1 MTLPG
6 WCWLVVVVLIVWAW
20 AGFVLRYKPA
30 TSGQEEILSRGVLL
44 HVTTAAHGE
53 EIDQGDGTVWLRPRS
68 GMRGA
73 LLELFHQ
80 NWSVLRGRGSAYV
93 WSALPEDHEFAY
105 HVNPAKAEVVVRIPG
120 SELLAQ
126 AGHRGVWCSPHDGAV
141 AIRGGYRGP
150 GQVVD
155 INTVMT
161 PPDPLSRWQ
170 WVVFI
175 ARATVRARPHL

>member
-1 MTLPG
+1 M
-6 WCWLVVVVLIVWAW
+6 WWLL
-20 AGFVLRYKPA
+20 GFALTVSLAVCPALWWSRYKRA
-30 TSGQEEILSRGVLL
+30 TPRREEILSRSVLL

-53 EIDQGDGTVWLRPRS
+53 EIDQGDGTVWLRPRAGIS
-68 GMRGA
+68 GA
-73 LLELFHQ
+73 LAELFHR
-80 NWSVLRGRGSAYV
+80 NWWVLRGHGSVYV

-105 HVNPAKAEVVVRIPG
+105 HLNPAKTAVVVTIPG

-126 AGHRGVWCSPHDGAV
+126 AGHRGVRCSPYDGAV

-161 PPDPLSRWQ
+161 RPAPLSRWQ
-170 WVVFI
+170 WVVFS